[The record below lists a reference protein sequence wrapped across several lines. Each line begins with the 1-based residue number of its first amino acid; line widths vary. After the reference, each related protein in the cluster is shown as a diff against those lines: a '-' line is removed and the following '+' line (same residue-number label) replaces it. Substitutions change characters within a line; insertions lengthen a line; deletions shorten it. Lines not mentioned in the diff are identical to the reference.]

1 MERFSLMRLKSR
13 TGRGAHALAGDYR
26 LLAQYFLALAKA
38 CTDPSNADRYRVIA
52 ADYFDRAGQVGGSPA
67 QQQQQIQPPKMPGR
81 SAD

>member
-1 MERFSLMRLKSR
+1 MPSQ
-13 TGRGAHALAGDYR
+13 GDYR